1 MKKIILTLLILGGGG
16 FFVVY
21 ASDYPSSIPSTDF
34 LIEQST
40 GTKEKNVE
48 YDTILSSKDKWWD
61 DLKPRL
67 EDGWELTSLI
77 YSQTDDSVIIIV
89 ERPIKGEKNNSNY
102 NSSDCSSRYFV
113 SSTPPAKGNFNYEKV
128 DAWYESREY
137 KYHIVGDKIVDV
149 IKK

>member
-1 MKKIILTLLILGGGG
+1 MKKIILILSIILLEGISTA
-16 FFVVY
+16 Y
-21 ASDYPSSIPSTDF
+21 ASDSPSSSSATVSPVERKS
-34 LIEQST
+34 E
-40 GTKEKNVE
+40 TKKKDVE
-48 YDTILSSKDKWWD
+48 YDTIISSKDKWWD

-89 ERPIKGEKNNSNY
+89 ERPIKGEKKRSKNNN
-102 NSSDCSSRYFV
+102 SDCSSMYYI
-113 SSTPPAKGNFNYEKV
+113 SSYSPSKSSFNYENI

-137 KYHIVGDKIVDV
+137 KYHIVGNKIVEV